1 LALLLAGA
9 MAAVVGLAVAAALR
23 QDACLDAGGRWLA
36 RGGCEIDGGTL
47 PGAGGAY
54 MAGALAGLV
63 VLAVAWRAYTLVTT
77 RASRP
82 AR

>member
-1 LALLLAGA
+1 MALLLAGA
-9 MAAVVGLAVAAALR
+9 MAAVVALAVATALR
-23 QDACLDAGGRWLA
+23 QDACLDAGGRWVA

-63 VLAVAWRAYTLVTT
+63 VLVVAWRTYTFVAT
-77 RASRP
+77 RTSRP